1 MLSKS
6 FKSFFNMTK
15 VMAPQQF
22 TYIPMNYFADA
33 KAQEVSTKVDK
44 AAKKRELSVYAEG
57 QIVNRSQL
65 VLKKQEDIEGYV
77 KKLLSGYFRTTNR
90 ANLESESLL
99 SDHGLDSLDVI
110 ELCM

>member
-1 MLSKS
+1 MLSKT
-6 FKSFFNMTK
+6 FKTFLAVPKAFTPMKTSYTP
-15 VMAPQQF
+15 MA
-22 TYIPMNYFADA
+22 YFAD
-33 KAQEVSTKVDK
+33 EVSTKVEK
-44 AAKKRELSVYAEG
+44 TAKKRDLSVYVEG

-77 KKLLSGYFRTTNR
+77 RKLLSGYFRTTNR
-90 ANLESESLL
+90 ANIESENLL